1 MEYCTLAKVLKER
14 FAPANQT
21 KLYRVQLKERRQCS
35 SETLSGLSQTIR
47 WLFNKVYVA
56 APAEVKHTL
65 SMWHFSDAV
74 IDAENRTNIKQAK
87 STNLN

>member
-14 FAPANQT
+14 LTPAKQT
-21 KLYRVQLKERRQCS
+21 ELYRVQLKETRQCS
-35 SETLSGLSQTIR
+35 SETLSGLSQTNR
-47 WLFNKVYVA
+47 WLVNKVYVA
-56 APAEVKHTL
+56 APAEDKHTL

-74 IDAENRTNIKQAK
+74 IDAEIRINIKQAK